1 LEKTDPEVSR
11 LLTQGDISGSDNQT
25 LSQAEVLAEIQ
36 NAFSEVLSDQVVNPS
51 SLEFKPTPLVNF
63 AFNNQTQSF

>member
-1 LEKTDPEVSR
+1 LEKTDPEISR

-36 NAFSEVLSDQVVNPS
+36 KAFS
-51 SLEFKPTPLVNF
+51 
-63 AFNNQTQSF
+63 